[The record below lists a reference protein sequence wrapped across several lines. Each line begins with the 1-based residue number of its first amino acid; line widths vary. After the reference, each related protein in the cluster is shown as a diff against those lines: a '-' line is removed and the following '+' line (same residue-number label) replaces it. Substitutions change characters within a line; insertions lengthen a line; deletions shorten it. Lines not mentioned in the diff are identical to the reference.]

1 MGGKT
6 GTSTSTVSIP
16 PEVLARYNSVNAQAQ
31 QAAATPFQQYSTDPN
46 AFVAPINQQ
55 QQLGINATNQY
66 ANAAQPGYQAGYGAT
81 DAAMDAIQGG
91 QNVAQPYFQG
101 AQTIA
106 SGALP
111 QYQQA
116 AGLAGAAMTP
126 LQQATYAAQPAYQ
139 AAMAGTTGAA
149 GQLGNISQGYNAPNY
164 QQGVAGYMNPY
175 LQNAMGS
182 TAAMLQNQNQ
192 QQQQQLQGNAISQGA
207 FGGDRGNIAQA
218 ALMGQQNLAMGQTL
232 GQMANQ
238 GYQAAAQ
245 NYLSGLGAQAGI
257 AGQQGALANQYGQLG
272 GQAQQALINAGLAQ
286 QQGASNIANIAGQG
300 MAGASQYGALGTAAQ
315 NAALQGVPLSLA
327 AGAQYGQLGA
337 GAQAAGLQGAQ
348 AQLGAG
354 TLQQQTQQAGLS
366 ALYNQ
371 FQQQQAYP
379 FQVAQF
385 LANIAEGTGALSG
398 STTTQTSPT
407 SFFSDRRLKHDIH
420 RIGETDEGLPI
431 YKFKYKGDDK
441 TNIGF
446 MADEVE
452 KVHPEAVGE
461 SHGFKTVDY
470 DRAARYAGGLVGNSE
485 GGAVSPMH
493 MREGYFDGGDVI
505 NPIDLQNI
513 LAAQKQSYAPFQQGG
528 LYGATSGGT
537 PGGKGYVPQGNLPVS
552 HLAVANPARTQQGET
567 LMGDVH
573 EAADFGQDVS
583 KLNQYRKDIW
593 GQKAKPAQPAQ
604 PATSSSPAVPA
615 QPAKPAT
622 GLQAWFGDTDQP
634 QQQYRGGL
642 VKAYADGGDVLPYDQ
657 QDPMSQVVNE
667 GEKKPTEL
675 KLMQSQQMPS
685 GGSGSSTLG
694 DLNKAVQAGQDIAW
708 IASLFSKGGR
718 AGFAVG
724 GSQDSPDVD
733 SILGSLGSIESGG
746 QKDPYAAVGLETN
759 GDKPYGKYQIMGAN
773 VGPWTKQY
781 LGQEMTP
788 QEFLGNKDAQEN
800 LMHARVGQQLASGMS
815 PDDIA
820 SIHFTGKPASQA
832 GNPHDVLGTSKNDY
846 LAKFRSG
853 LGAAD
858 MPAEN
863 AASVQTVGAQGAQGF
878 QPPGEN
884 QPKTL
889 GDALTS
895 ESILIPL
902 LSGLGAMAS
911 SNSRYLGSAL
921 LQGIGAGAKSYE
933 DVQNQMLERRGLE
946 PIVQQRN
953 IQTLSDLTSG
963 LAEYNSKMGTN
974 LTLPQY
980 AAMVNYKGQIPANA
994 VSGGTSTAGQG
1005 SAAGQSFVNQGY
1017 TYTPQEMQN
1026 LVIDRNG
1033 VQIKAMND
1041 PLYMQ
1046 GYAAHWRQA
1055 GNNQFAQNQVSFANE
1070 QIARNSTYT
1079 RDVNG
1084 NMVASPGSI
1093 STGQQVQYA
1102 GNKVAQA
1109 NKFVDQGNDLSA
1121 SYGTTRQAL
1130 QDLQD
1135 AYSKY
1140 RAGSLGTDRSA
1151 LDRIAQELDP
1161 DGKIPALHGLSQD
1174 SSSEQY
1180 DIAMKSAAQLVARQL
1195 QGMST
1200 VAPKSEI
1207 GLLNSFAANPDM
1219 SPGAIRS
1226 IIVRGKALVDYNQAL
1241 HSNFSPENE
1250 NFDVQNYIN
1259 KFNSSHDYSNEFIGK
1274 NEKETPWMKGQA
1286 PAVVQN
1292 ENDIAKLPSGAP
1304 FVVPYGPSK
1313 GQIRYAP

>member
-6 GTSTSTVSIP
+6 GTTTSSVQIP
-16 PEVLARYNSVNAQAQ
+16 PEVLARYNAVNAQAQ
-31 QAAATPFQQYSTDPN
+31 QTAQTPFQQYSTDPN
-46 AFVAPINQQ
+46 AFVAPLNTQQ
-55 QQLGINATNQY
+55 NAGISNINQY
-66 ANAAQPGYQAGYGAT
+66 ANAAQPAY
-81 DAAMDAIQGG
+81 
-91 QNVAQPYFQG
+91 
-101 AQTIA
+101 
-106 SGALP
+106 
-111 QYQQA
+111 
-116 AGLAGAAMTP
+116 GAAMQGT
-126 LQQATYAAQPAYQ
+126 AQAYQ
-139 AAMAGTTGAA
+139 GFNP
-149 GQLGNISQGYNAPNY
+149 QNY
-164 QQGVAGYMNPY
+164 QQGVAGYMNPFVNQAMGATAAQ
-175 LQNAMGS
+175 LQNV
-182 TAAMLQNQNQ
+182 NQ
-192 QQQQQLQGNAISQGA
+192 QQQQQLLGNTIQQGA

-218 ALMGQQNLAMGQTL
+218 ALMNQQNLALGNTL
-232 GQMANQ
+232 SNMASQ
-238 GYQAAAQ
+238 GYQNAAQ
-245 NYLSGLGAQAGI
+245 NYMTGL
-257 AGQQGALANQYGQLG
+257 GQQGALANQM
-272 GQAQQALINAGLAQ
+272 
-286 QQGASNIANIAGQG
+286 GA
-300 MAGASQYGALGTAAQ
+300 
-315 NAALQGVPLSLA
+315 
-327 AGAQYGQLGA
+327 LGA
-337 GAQAAGLQGAQ
+337 GAQTAGLTGAQ

-354 TLQQQTQQAGLS
+354 TLGQQTSQAGLT

-379 FQVAQF
+379 FQTAQF

-398 STTTQTSPT
+398 STTTTTSPT

-452 KVHPEAVGE
+452 KIHPEAVGE

-493 MREGYFDGGDVI
+493 TREGYFDGGDVI

-513 LAAQKQSYAPFQQGG
+513 LASQKQSYAPFQQGG

-537 PGGKGYVPQGNLPVS
+537 PGGKGYVPAGSLPVAR
-552 HLAVANPARTQQGET
+552 LAVANPARTQAPET
-567 LMGDVH
+567 LMGDIH
-573 EAADFGQDVS
+573 EAADLGQDVS

-593 GQKAKPAQPAQ
+593 GQKAQPAQPAQ

-622 GLQAWFGDTDQP
+622 GLQAWFGDIDQP

-642 VKAYADGGDVLPYDQ
+642 VKGYADGGDVEPYSTN
-657 QDPMSQVVNE
+657 DPMEDVVKS
-667 GEKKPTEL
+667 GEKNPAQL
-675 KLMQSQQMPS
+675 KLMQAQPISS
-685 GGSGSSTLG
+685 GGSGGGTLGQLASLAAIPGEISTIGSGIGQAASAVLPFFGIPLATGGLVGRRRRFADGGDTDSAPIADVATIENSAQNAGLNVGDFRKLAQGESGNKFTLG
-694 DLNKAVQAGQDIAW
+694 DDGSSAGPFQ
-708 IASLFSKGGR
+708 LH
-718 AGFAVG
+718 VG
-724 GSQDSPDVD
+724 GISQQYPHPGKGDDFFNEMHPD
-733 SILGSLGSIESGG
+733 LA
-746 QKDPYAAVGLETN
+746 QKFTPQQKVAYINDPANLQETSDWTAN
-759 GDKPYGKYQIMGAN
+759 QIAKNGAN
-773 VGPWTKQY
+773 AWTV
-781 LGQEMTP
+781 
-788 QEFLGNKDAQEN
+788 
-800 LMHARVGQQLASGMS
+800 ARQQGL
-815 PDDIA
+815 
-820 SIHFTGKPASQA
+820 
-832 GNPHDVLGTSKNDY
+832 
-846 LAKFRSG
+846 
-853 LGAAD
+853 LGATRPAD
-858 MPAEN
+858 MSAKN
-863 AASVQTVGAQGAQGF
+863 AAIAGADGDQGAQGF
-878 QPPGEN
+878 QPPGGN

-911 SNSRYLGSAL
+911 SNSRYLGAAL

-1121 SYGTTRQAL
+1121 SYETTRKSL

-1135 AYSKY
+1135 AYNKY
-1140 RAGSLGTDRSA
+1140 TGFRAGSLGIDRSA

-1207 GLLNSFAANPDM
+1207 GLLNSFAANPEM

-1226 IIVRGKALVDYNQAL
+1226 IIVRGKALLDYNQAL
-1241 HSNFSPENE
+1241 HSNFRPENE

-1259 KFNSSHDYSNEFIGK
+1259 KFNGDHDYSNEFIGK

-1286 PAVVQN
+1286 PAMVQN
-1292 ENDIAKLPSGAP
+1292 ENDIARLPSGAP